1 MVQVGLID
9 DLNAALAQVSGSF
22 LQYVADAFPWTAA
35 GSEHIRRDVVR
46 MAKRQ
51 QQTIQR
57 LTDEILAHCGVPEYG
72 LFPTAYTSLHFV
84 ALGFLLK
91 QLVANQE
98 GVLKTV
104 CEVGDATREDRQ
116 LNASLWEMAAVEGGI
131 LEELKRLQAK

>member
-9 DLNAALAQVSGSF
+9 DLNAALAQVSGSL
-22 LQYVADAFPWTAA
+22 LQYTADAFPWTAV

-57 LTDEILAHCGVPEYG
+57 LTDEVIAHGGAPEYG
-72 LFPTAYTSLHFV
+72 LFPTSYTSLHFV
-84 ALGFLLK
+84 AVSFLMK

-98 GVLKTV
+98 GVLKSI
-104 CEVGDATREDRQ
+104 CELGDATRGDREI
-116 LNASLWEMAAVEGGI
+116 NAALWEMAAVEGGI